1 MGDRGPQPP
10 ELPALHRLAA
20 GAKAQKR
27 KGVRGEA
34 PSTRFFEITYF
45 VIFFR
50 FSEWAASR
58 GYN

>member
-34 PSTRFFEITYF
+34 PSTRFFENNLFRYF
-45 VIFFR
+45 LPFFR
-50 FSEWAASR
+50 MGGIQR
-58 GYN
+58 V